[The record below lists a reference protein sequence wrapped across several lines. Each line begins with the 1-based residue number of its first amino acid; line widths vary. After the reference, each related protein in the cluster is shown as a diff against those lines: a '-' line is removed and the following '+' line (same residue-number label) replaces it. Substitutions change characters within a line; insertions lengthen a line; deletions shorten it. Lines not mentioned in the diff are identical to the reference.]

1 MADKTM
7 KQPENAPGRWY
18 VDASCALC
26 RNCLEEAPSLLQY
39 SQDQTHVYFARQ
51 PTTHEEEFAA
61 ERAMDVCPT
70 LAIGDDGGCS
80 QAK

>member
-7 KQPENAPGRWY
+7 KQPENAAGRWY

-39 SQDQTHVYFARQ
+39 SEDQTHVYFARQ
-51 PTTHEEEFAA
+51 PTTREEEVAA
-61 ERAMDVCPT
+61 ERAMNVCPT
-70 LAIGDDGGCS
+70 LAIGDDGE
-80 QAK
+80 

>member
-7 KQPENAPGRWY
+7 KQPENASGRWY

-39 SQDQTHVYFARQ
+39 SQDQAHVYFARQ
-51 PTTHEEEFAA
+51 PATPEEEIAA
-61 ERAMDVCPT
+61 GRAMDVCPT
-70 LAIGDDGGCS
+70 LAIGDDGEL
-80 QAK
+80 

>member
-18 VDASCALC
+18 VDVSCALC

-39 SQDQTHVYFARQ
+39 SQDQTHVYFVRQ
-51 PTTHEEEFAA
+51 PATHEEEVAA
-61 ERAMDVCPT
+61 ENAMNVCPT
-70 LAIGDDGGCS
+70 LAIGDD
-80 QAK
+80 AE

>member
-7 KQPENAPGRWY
+7 KQPENAAGRWY

-51 PTTHEEEFAA
+51 PTNHEEEVAA
-61 ERAMDVCPT
+61 ERAMNVCPT
-70 LAIGDDGGCS
+70 LAIGDDGE
-80 QAK
+80 

>member
-18 VDASCALC
+18 VDGSCALC
-26 RNCLEEAPSLLQY
+26 RNCLEEAASLLRY

-51 PTTHEEEFAA
+51 PTTHEEEIMAR
-61 ERAMDVCPT
+61 RAMDVCPT
-70 LAIGDDGGCS
+70 LAIGKDGE
-80 QAK
+80 

>member
-7 KQPENAPGRWY
+7 KQPENAAGKWY

-26 RNCLEEAPSLLQY
+26 RNCLEEASSLLQY
-39 SQDQTHVYFARQ
+39 SEDQTHVYFARQ
-51 PTTHEEEFAA
+51 PTTREEAVAA

-70 LAIGDDGGCS
+70 LAIGDDGE
-80 QAK
+80 